1 MSDKT
6 SNVIEEI
13 VALNGNANPLS
24 TSVLAAVK
32 DIGKASGQ
40 MDAAQTN
47 LQVVLEAEG
56 LTSWTLAVAKGWE
69 DAEKQESH
77 NEARLQLYAEA
88 CKARGNVIDPTT
100 KEKTFPRHDKHGN
113 AGATFL
119 KFPTS
124 DEREA
129 NLSPLEYVRFD
140 RVYNGTKGSPGV
152 VQNMNTVYIRLQRAE
167 IKAYYEVILEQNKVL
182 KNPKSKNKD
191 KEAAKTLR
199 AETMTRL
206 SAYPP
211 SRLKEVLGKNNPI
224 KSKRKTSGITEEE
237 SIKTEV
243 LTDLA
248 TVRERT
254 GEVMVP
260 WWQENVDAEDKLREE
275 LHALLA
281 KESFTIATLRDLV
294 FARYGVLDQDDGS
307 DNS

>member
-1 MSDKT
+1 
-6 SNVIEEI
+6 
-13 VALNGNANPLS
+13 
-24 TSVLAAVK
+24 
-32 DIGKASGQ
+32 
-40 MDAAQTN
+40 
-47 LQVVLEAEG
+47 
-56 LTSWTLAVAKGWE
+56 
-69 DAEKQESH
+69 
-77 NEARLQLYAEA
+77 
-88 CKARGNVIDPTT
+88 
-100 KEKTFPRHDKHGN
+100 
-113 AGATFL
+113 
-119 KFPTS
+119 
-124 DEREA
+124 
-129 NLSPLEYVRFD
+129 
-140 RVYNGTKGSPGV
+140 
-152 VQNMNTVYIRLQRAE
+152 MNTVYIRLQRAE

-182 KNPKSKNKD
+182 KNPKAKAKG
-191 KEAAKTLR
+191 KEAAKTLK

-211 SRLKEVLGKNNPI
+211 SRLKEVLGKNNPV

-254 GEVMVP
+254 GEVMMP
-260 WWQENVDAEDKLREE
+260 WWQENVDAEDELRGK